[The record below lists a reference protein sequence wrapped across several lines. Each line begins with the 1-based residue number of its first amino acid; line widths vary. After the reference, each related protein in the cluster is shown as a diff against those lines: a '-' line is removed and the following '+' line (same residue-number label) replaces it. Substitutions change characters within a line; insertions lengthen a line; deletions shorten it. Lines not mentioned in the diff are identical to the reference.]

1 MTGMLPIAS
10 LLLAAASPPLA
21 RLPAPQRAIAPIISP
36 SWSDEAS
43 RDRVGEARDVIRLA
57 GIRAGMTVAD
67 IGAGGGYYVMRV
79 APVVGP
85 RGRVLAQ
92 DIDAGTLLKLQRRV
106 AKARLRNVTTILG
119 NAGNARLPVG
129 STDVALMVH
138 MYHEIAQPY
147 HLLDRLRT
155 SLKPDGRVVVV
166 DIDRPSEQHGMPKAL
181 LVCEVKAMGYDLVN
195 ITDITQGYVAVFRPG
210 KRPAPASVKACRA

>member
-1 MTGMLPIAS
+1 MMGMLPSAS
-10 LLLAAASPPLA
+10 LLLAAASP
-21 RLPAPQRAIAPIISP
+21 LPVPQRAIAPVVSP
-36 SWSDEAS
+36 AWSDEAS

-57 GIRAGMTVAD
+57 GIRPGMTVAD
-67 IGAGGGYYVMRV
+67 IGAGGGYYVMRL

-92 DIDAGTLLKLQRRV
+92 DIDAGTLLQLQRRV
-106 AKARLRNVTTILG
+106 TKAKLRNVTTILG

-155 SLKPDGRVVVV
+155 SLRQGGRVVVV

-181 LVCEVKAMGYDLVN
+181 LVCEVKAVGFDLVN